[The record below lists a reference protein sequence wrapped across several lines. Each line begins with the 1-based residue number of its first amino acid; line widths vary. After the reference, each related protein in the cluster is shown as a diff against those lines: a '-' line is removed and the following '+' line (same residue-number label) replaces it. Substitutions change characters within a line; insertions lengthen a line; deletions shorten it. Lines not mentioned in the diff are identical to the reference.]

1 MRWLELVDDQQV
13 FLVRAEPD
21 LRVEI
26 ERGVLVSMD
35 LLRPGSGERLPRF
48 QQGDVLL
55 LYRPRLDAPNPLP
68 AELGQVVRV
77 RSELSNNAGY
87 GLGPI
92 FRLAPPLGRE
102 RLLFASQR
110 GGVPEVFQR
119 ADDRTF
125 TLARLTADQRDRFL
139 EYVVTA
145 GIALR
150 IEERLAGPSV
160 VTPPEETSGIVEF
173 EW

>member
-1 MRWLELVDDQQV
+1 MRWLELVDDQRV

-21 LRVEI
+21 LWAEI
-26 ERGVLVSMD
+26 ERGALVSLD
-35 LLRPGSGERLPRF
+35 LLRPGRGERLPRF

-55 LYRPRLDAPNPLP
+55 LYRPRSDAPDSLP

-77 RSELSNNAGY
+77 RSELSNGAGY
-87 GLGPI
+87 GLGPL
-92 FRLAPPLGRE
+92 FRLVPPLGRE
-102 RLLFASQR
+102 RLLFASQQ

-119 ADDRTF
+119 TDDRTF
-125 TLARLTADQRDRFL
+125 TLAWLTADQRNEFL

-150 IEERLAGPSV
+150 VEERQGGPSV
-160 VTPPEETSGIVEF
+160 VPPPEEAPGIVEF
-173 EW
+173 DW